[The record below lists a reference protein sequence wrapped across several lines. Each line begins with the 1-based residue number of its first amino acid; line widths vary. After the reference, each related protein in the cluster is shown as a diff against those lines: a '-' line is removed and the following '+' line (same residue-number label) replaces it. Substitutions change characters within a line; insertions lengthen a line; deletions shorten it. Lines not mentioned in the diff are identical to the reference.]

1 MCHAMAAITS
11 RITPIA
17 VITEYPNS
25 LGGVFLT
32 SLTALRAA
40 SLGWTRGLE
49 FCALAGVISCCSNS
63 GLGASVSVSD
73 GATWTSLSGGNS
85 ETSEKLGP
93 RPVAWPSSIIGSV
106 RNAGAAVSTSSTA
119 ERIDCERGLAEL
131 SHPAAATA
139 AFALVSGPVIISDGT
154 AWGVLAEHAA
164 GF

>member
-1 MCHAMAAITS
+1 
-11 RITPIA
+11 
-17 VITEYPNS
+17 
-25 LGGVFLT
+25 
-32 SLTALRAA
+32 
-40 SLGWTRGLE
+40 
-49 FCALAGVISCCSNS
+49 LAGVISCCSNS

-93 RPVAWPSSIIGSV
+93 RPVAWPSSIIGSG

-164 GF
+164 GFGLEDVAFAGLIVLSLQRSKSVTNSCPLWYRASAALASAF